1 MSYSHNSKSRLLY
14 PIFIIIPVSTKLCL
28 SVLNLFSALLPLVF
42 VICWSPK
49 SPLCKLYL
57 VFHLHAFPHGFNP
70 APMPCWESFTCFLCA
85 LFKFPSPVNFG
96 RVSPSLHI
104 TFSELLLHLVGC
116 VWCASQWQRPC
127 LILVLTLPM
136 LSLGLVAL
144 LSHIVIFWFLN
155 LVIFSFSLYFF
166 LWLIKHDDSSSC
178 FIPTHPKSEAFL
190 FCERDRQA

>member
-1 MSYSHNSKSRLLY
+1 MLSLKYLWNLSSNSIALHLFQSNAYSFCQPSISFHIIAFCIFACLTFPKNIPSSFKILQKMSYSHNSKSRLLY

-28 SVLNLFSALLPLVF
+28 SVLNLFSALLLLVF

-104 TFSELLLHLVGC
+104 TSELLLQLVGC
-116 VWCASQWQRPC
+116 V
-127 LILVLTLPM
+127 
-136 LSLGLVAL
+136 
-144 LSHIVIFWFLN
+144 
-155 LVIFSFSLYFF
+155 
-166 LWLIKHDDSSSC
+166 
-178 FIPTHPKSEAFL
+178 
-190 FCERDRQA
+190 